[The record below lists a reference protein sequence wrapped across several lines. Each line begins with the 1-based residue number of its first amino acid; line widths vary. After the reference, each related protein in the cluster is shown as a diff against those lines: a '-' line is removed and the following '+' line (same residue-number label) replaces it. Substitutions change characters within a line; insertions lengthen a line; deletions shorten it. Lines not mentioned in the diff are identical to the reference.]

1 MSYQFG
7 IGVMYGGPSGSEVE
21 FGCVQGVTLDFSFD
35 RAELHCGNDL
45 YPQDVRVHTASISG
59 RSQFADIDAEA
70 LYKVLG
76 GDSYTPGDTDLTI
89 KADTSPASFRIRF
102 LTTTD
107 GVNLQFTLNQCR
119 TDSLSW
125 NFGRTDYVVPD
136 FSFTAFADSD
146 GNVGTLELGDP
157 S

>member
-7 IGVMYGGPSGSEVE
+7 IGVLYGGPAISEME

-35 RAELHCGNDL
+35 KAMLHCGNAL
-45 YPQDVRVHTASISG
+45 YPRDVRIHSASITG
-59 RSQFADIDAEA
+59 RAQYADIDGESI
-70 LYKVLG
+70 YKILG
-76 GDSYTPGDTDLTI
+76 GDSYVDGDTSITI
-89 KADTSPASFRIRF
+89 KDDTKPTAFRIRF

-107 GVNLQFTLNQCR
+107 SVSLVFTLNNCQ

-125 NFGRTDYVVPD
+125 SFSRTDYVIPD
-136 FSFTAFADSD
+136 FAFTAYADDSR
-146 GNVGTLELGDP
+146 NVGTIDLGDA